1 MEKARQ
7 TFRHPISRIA
17 QWRRKLADRLGRGLG
32 HMPRVVNAQGAR
44 FLVDTT
50 DFIDQCI
57 AWEGMWDGPQLDRL
71 AAVSLAA
78 QPAGY
83 FVDVGANSGFYSVM
97 FATRNLAN
105 RIVAFEPDPGNYAR
119 LLSNLTLNGLCH
131 RVDARRLALGDA
143 EGDVTLYEGAMWNK
157 GESSIAL
164 PDQTPKG
171 VTHLVQQARFDS
183 LFALSDERIIIKM
196 ESKATNSRHLPAWS
210 RRCDEIP
217 VTFRLSYTQSGS
229 MNYSIYSR
237 DWVTGLYIPN
247 LSIIFSPICPRS
259 ARPVLGLARASLTPR
274 QRVVLA

>member
-17 QWRRKLADRLGRGLG
+17 QWRRKLADRLRRRLG

-57 AWEGMWDGPQLDRL
+57 AWEGMWDGPQLNRL

-78 QPAGY
+78 QPVGY
-83 FVDVGANSGFYSVM
+83 FVDVGANSGSYSVM

-171 VTHLVQQARFDS
+171 VTHLVRQARFDS

-196 ESKATNSRHLPAWS
+196 DVEGYEFEALAGMEQTLRRNTCYVQVELYSERLDELQHLFAGLGYRFVHTESIDYFFTNMS
-210 RRCDEIP
+210 EI
-217 VTFRLSYTQSGS
+217 S
-229 MNYSIYSR
+229 
-237 DWVTGLYIPN
+237 
-247 LSIIFSPICPRS
+247 
-259 ARPVLGLARASLTPR
+259 
-274 QRVVLA
+274 

>member
-1 MEKARQ
+1 
-7 TFRHPISRIA
+7 
-17 QWRRKLADRLGRGLG
+17 
-32 HMPRVVNAQGAR
+32 MPRVVNAQGAR

-83 FVDVGANSGFYSVM
+83 FVDVGANSGLYSVM

-164 PDQTPKG
+164 PDQTPKV
-171 VTHLVQQARFDS
+171 VTHLVQQARFDNP
-183 LFALSDERIIIKM
+183 FALSDEGLGRVPVAELLRRILPGVLTRLGGGQL
-196 ESKATNSRHLPAWS
+196 SSDPRHSSLQ
-210 RRCDEIP
+210 C
-217 VTFRLSYTQSGS
+217 
-229 MNYSIYSR
+229 
-237 DWVTGLYIPN
+237 
-247 LSIIFSPICPRS
+247 
-259 ARPVLGLARASLTPR
+259 RPEFR
-274 QRVVLA
+274 QRQVVGGLPDVDGM